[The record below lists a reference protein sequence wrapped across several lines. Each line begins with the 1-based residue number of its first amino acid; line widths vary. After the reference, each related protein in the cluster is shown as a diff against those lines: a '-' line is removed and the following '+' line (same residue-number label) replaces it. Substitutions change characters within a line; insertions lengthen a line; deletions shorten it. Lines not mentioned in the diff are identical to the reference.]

1 MTCHLPLFIKRGLMG
16 HRANER
22 NSEPTLDLFKETN
35 GENKVY
41 AEPHMQLLH
50 HYLPKPTILN

>member
-1 MTCHLPLFIKRGLMG
+1 MG